1 MYHNYCVLFP
11 NGTLRPCQCLHRPQ
25 TGWLK
30 VQAAAPP
37 KYHSEKAH
45 SPWRPIPSGFQ
56 THAPSMM
63 SQRHF
68 GVNGDTLSHCPS
80 SPTMSGTAIP
90 DHTPQMALS
99 SPPSCPCPA
108 GLHHNLIDGES
119 PCHPLHPPWHHWPET
134 DQYILSSLQ
143 NREIKDRLTKRWD
156 FTNCPW
162 QCLPSHMFFQ
172 NLHTP
177 LWM

>member
-1 MYHNYCVLFP
+1 MRPLTQHLPWSLSRLHSAPTPCMWTTANS
-11 NGTLRPCQCLHRPQ
+11 NTLVWGFLPESEQCGPWLGFQHRPSA
-25 TGWLK
+25 LE
-30 VQAAAPP
+30 AARCPGFPP
-37 KYHSEKAH
+37 LSLSPITPHPISH

-68 GVNGDTLSHCPS
+68 GVNGNTLSHCPS

-119 PCHPLHPPWHHWPET
+119 PCHPLHPP
-134 DQYILSSLQ
+134 
-143 NREIKDRLTKRWD
+143 
-156 FTNCPW
+156 
-162 QCLPSHMFFQ
+162 
-172 NLHTP
+172 
-177 LWM
+177 